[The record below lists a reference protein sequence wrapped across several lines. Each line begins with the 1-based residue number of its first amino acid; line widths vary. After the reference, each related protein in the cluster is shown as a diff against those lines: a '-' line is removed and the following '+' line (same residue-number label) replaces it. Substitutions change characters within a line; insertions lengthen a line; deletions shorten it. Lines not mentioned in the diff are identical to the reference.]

1 MFYDP
6 RINYHWLPHDP
17 FKSCVA
23 PRPIGWISS
32 IAKDGTVNL
41 APYSFFN
48 AVADNPPMVM
58 FVASGNDIYG
68 LKHTLSNI
76 ESTGDFVCNI
86 GTWALRHHLNKTSA
100 PVSAEINEIDYAELT
115 AISSNSVNAPR
126 IAESPIHLECEYDQT
141 LDLPFNGEGRNSV
154 CFGRVVGIHISE
166 DILSDGLI
174 DMTKFMP
181 IARLGYHQY
190 TVVEK
195 VFEMIR
201 PTNKDI

>member
-6 RINYHWLPHDP
+6 REKNHGLPHDP

-32 IAKDGTVNL
+32 VSNTGVTNL

-58 FVASGNDIYG
+58 FAASGNDIYG
-68 LKHTLSNI
+68 LKHTVSNI

-86 GTWALRHHLNKTSA
+86 GTWDLREKLNKTSA
-100 PVSAEINEIDYAELT
+100 PVSSEINEIEYAGLT
-115 AISSNSVNAPR
+115 EISSKIVKSPR
-126 IAESPIHLECEYDQT
+126 VAESPIHLECEYDQT
-141 LDLPFNGEGRNSV
+141 LDLPFNGEGRNSL
-154 CFGRVVGIHISE
+154 CFGRVVGIHIS
-166 DILSDGLI
+166 DDVITDGLI
-174 DMTKFMP
+174 DMSKFRP

-190 TVVEK
+190 TVVDN
-195 VFEMIR
+195 VFEMTR
-201 PTNKDI
+201 PTVNDL